1 MELTD
6 KTNKELINTVSL
18 LAEKMSII
26 EEFITKQSQEK
37 EKEKGL
43 GTESSNNDS
52 KTKLTSI
59 KIEKLF
65 LVFKFY

>member
-1 MELTD
+1 VELTD